1 MGHNLEGTKKKKWVL
16 PVVIVVIVALVIGV
30 VFAVL
35 RFRGAGAGDDMYGMD
50 DDFYVDDS
58 FAGVG
63 ASNYYSGIVE
73 AQETQEV
80 QKDASKEIDEIFVQV
95 GDEVKKGDALFSY
108 KTDELKLE
116 IEKAKLS
123 LENDATSISEFN
135 NQIASYTQK
144 INETSDNSVK
154 AEYQLQITD
163 IQNQIRQTQLSQ
175 RTTQAE
181 IDAKQKSIENAIVKS
196 TVDGVIKTIST
207 SSTDQGPYMTIL
219 GTGTYRVKGSV
230 DEMNV
235 GMLSEGMSVTIH
247 SRVDQSKT
255 WEGTIS
261 KIDTESVNKDTNNQ
275 DMYGGGSSGDSSTKY
290 TFYVDLGSVDGLLLG
305 QHVYIEPIFDY
316 GDMED
321 VESDVVEEEDAVVEE
336 GAEEATEEAT
346 EETTEE

>member
-16 PVVIVVIVALVIGV
+16 PVVIVVIIALIIGI

-80 QKDASKEIDEIFVQV
+80 QTDASKEIDEIFVQV

-123 LENDATSISEFN
+123 LDNTATSITEYN
-135 NQIASYTQK
+135 NQIASYQND
-144 INETSDNSVK
+144 INNTNDNAIK
-154 AEYQLQITD
+154 TELQLKITD
-163 IQNQIRQTQLSQ
+163 IQNQIRQAQLEQ

-181 IDAKQKSIENAIVKS
+181 IEAKQKSIENAIVKS

-247 SRVDQSKT
+247 SRVDQSQT
-255 WEGTIS
+255 W
-261 KIDTESVNKDTNNQ
+261 
-275 DMYGGGSSGDSSTKY
+275 DS
-290 TFYVDLGSVDGLLLG
+290 
-305 QHVYIEPIFDY
+305 
-316 GDMED
+316 
-321 VESDVVEEEDAVVEE
+321 
-336 GAEEATEEAT
+336 
-346 EETTEE
+346 